1 MNDNKLMKKLTV
13 NEVRLVKGNYEGY
26 DFYRIIVKLSSG
38 HEAKVKL
45 TKFEYDTLA
54 KMEG

>member
-1 MNDNKLMKKLTV
+1 MKKLTV
-13 NEVRLVKGNYEGY
+13 NEVRLVKGNYEGF

-38 HEAKVKL
+38 HEAKVKI

>member
-1 MNDNKLMKKLTV
+1 MKKLTV
-13 NEVRLVKGNYEGY
+13 NEVRLVKGSYEGFDY
-26 DFYRIIVKLSSG
+26 YRIVVKLSSG

-45 TKFEYDTLA
+45 TKFEYDTLV